1 MAAAQDTTRYLVG
14 IDVGGTFTDLIVVGD
29 FGVDLVKVPSA
40 PDDLVG
46 SVLRGLERLG
56 GGHGLAVAE
65 LLGNLNRLVHGTTIA
80 ANALIER
87 NGARS

>member
-1 MAAAQDTTRYLVG
+1 M
-14 IDVGGTFTDLIVVGD
+14 GD

-46 SVLRGLERLG
+46 SVLGGLDHLAER
-56 GGHGLAVAE
+56 HGLTVDV
-65 LLGNLNRLVHGTTIA
+65 LLGNLSRLVHGTTIA

-87 NGARS
+87 KGAHSGFITTKGFKDTLGNAAHVPREHV